1 LSAGNTVQVPSDPF
15 CAHPLVGGLVV
26 VVVVVVDV
34 VVVEVVVVD
43 AVVVV
48 VEVVGAVVGTEV
60 EVAGVASG
68 DDEHPAATRSDTV
81 SKPTRIR
88 DIGQS

>member
-1 LSAGNTVQVPSDPF
+1 LASVNCGIPASRGRPVGDPI
-15 CAHPLVGGLVV
+15 VVVVVEVV

-34 VVVEVVVVD
+34 DVVAVEVVA
-43 AVVVV
+43 AVVVTEM
-48 VEVVGAVVGTEV
+48 EVSGA
-60 EVAGVASG
+60 ASG
-68 DDEHPAATRSDTV
+68 DEEHPAATRTDTV